1 MTLALDVDGIK
12 HSLGRWEEDPTSSG
26 LHARRLGLTL
36 AREHLGAGYDVVVGQ
51 YLARTASV
59 EDLEHL
65 AVELRAVFVEFV
77 LELDAPGLAARL
89 AGRSTA
95 QARPDHVVNNRLV
108 GPDDAERLV
117 ESMCGLREARPRAI
131 WVDARGS
138 LSSTLDRLRAAL
150 V

>member
-12 HSLGRWEEDPTSSG
+12 HSLGRWEEDPVASG
-26 LHARRLGLTL
+26 LHARWLGLTL

-51 YLARTASV
+51 YLARTAFIQ
-59 EDLEHL
+59 DLEHL
-65 AVELRAVFVEFV
+65 AVELGAVFFEFI

-95 QARPDHVVNNRLV
+95 PHRRDHVVNNRLV
-108 GPDDAERLV
+108 GPGDAERLV
-117 ESMCGLREARPRAI
+117 ESLGGLREARPRAV

-138 LSSTLDRLRAAL
+138 LSSTLERLRAAMG
-150 V
+150 